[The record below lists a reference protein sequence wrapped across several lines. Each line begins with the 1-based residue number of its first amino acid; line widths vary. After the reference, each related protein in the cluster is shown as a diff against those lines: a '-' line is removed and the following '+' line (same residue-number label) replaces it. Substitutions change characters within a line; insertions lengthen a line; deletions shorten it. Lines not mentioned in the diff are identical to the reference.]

1 MTRTWTRLLALLW
14 PERGRAAAALALLVL
29 TLAAGVG
36 LMGSSAWLLSQA
48 ALHPSIAAL
57 QVAIVGVRAFGITRA
72 VARYFER
79 LVSHDVT
86 LGLLARLRV
95 GLFRALAPLA
105 PARLQ
110 SRRSGDLLGR
120 AVEDVG
126 TLENLYVRVLGPSAA
141 ALAVAALAAAALW
154 PFGTGLALA
163 VVTGLALGGGVVPG
177 LTARLGRAPGRR
189 LVDGRGEL
197 AAALVD
203 GVRGASEL
211 LAFGRETD
219 QARRVDALG
228 RRLVAEQARLTR
240 ASALGAA
247 SVGLFAD
254 LAVLAVLA
262 LAVPDIRAGRI
273 DGVQLATLALVT
285 LAAFEAVAALP
296 AAWNSLGTVGAAAER
311 LFDLSDLPPAVS
323 EPRQPPGPA
332 VSGAPLLDVRG
343 LRFTYPGGRRPALDG
358 LSLRLEA
365 GQRLALVGPSGS
377 GKSTLA
383 HLLLRFW
390 EAPAGAIHLEGRDL
404 SEIPSEEARRRLAF
418 GAQRAQVFTGTLR
431 ENLLLGGQADSE
443 TLTRLLGA
451 LGLGALLERLPGGLD
466 GPVGEAGESV
476 SGGERQR
483 LALARALLRPAPLLL
498 LDEPT
503 ANLDALTERQVLA
516 EIARRGRGRATLLVT
531 HRLIGLEDFDE
542 VVVLE
547 AGRVTERGREAEL
560 RSRDGAYSRLLALQ
574 RAAAAFEPGP
584 EPIRPGAAPTTGGK

>member
-1 MTRTWTRLLALLW
+1 M
-14 PERGRAAAALALLVL
+14 
-29 TLAAGVG
+29 
-36 LMGSSAWLLSQA
+36 
-48 ALHPSIAAL
+48 
-57 QVAIVGVRAFGITRA
+57 
-72 VARYFER
+72 
-79 LVSHDVT
+79 
-86 LGLLARLRV
+86 
-95 GLFRALAPLA
+95 
-105 PARLQ
+105 
-110 SRRSGDLLGR
+110 
-120 AVEDVG
+120 
-126 TLENLYVRVLGPSAA
+126 
-141 ALAVAALAAAALW
+141 
-154 PFGTGLALA
+154 
-163 VVTGLALGGGVVPG
+163 
-177 LTARLGRAPGRR
+177 
-189 LVDGRGEL
+189 
-197 AAALVD
+197 
-203 GVRGASEL
+203 
-211 LAFGRETD
+211 
-219 QARRVDALG
+219 
-228 RRLVAEQARLTR
+228 
-240 ASALGAA
+240 
-247 SVGLFAD
+247 
-254 LAVLAVLA
+254 
-262 LAVPDIRAGRI
+262 
-273 DGVQLATLALVT
+273 
-285 LAAFEAVAALP
+285 
-296 AAWNSLGTVGAAAER
+296 
-311 LFDLSDLPPAVS
+311 
-323 EPRQPPGPA
+323 
-332 VSGAPLLDVRG
+332 RG

-431 ENLLLGGQADSE
+431 ENLLLGGHADSE